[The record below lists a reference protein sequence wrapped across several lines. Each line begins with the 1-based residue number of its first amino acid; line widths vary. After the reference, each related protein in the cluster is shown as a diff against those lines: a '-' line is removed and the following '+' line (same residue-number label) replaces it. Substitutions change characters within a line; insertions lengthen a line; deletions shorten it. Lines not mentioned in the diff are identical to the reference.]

1 MKTAIALALFL
12 LGFTSNGVLAQ
23 QPSSAPVVP
32 AAPVPVTSRAASASV
47 GFASE
52 KLTQFSLDFPGGTP
66 QQLVAAIQAAL
77 GRPLNAIIP
86 KEYADIQLPALKMNN
101 VNVSQLFEALAQA
114 SQRRVAGRGT
124 FVATGSGGGGGMAGG
139 GRGPSMVTISSY
151 GFRAGAPNLSDD
163 TIWYFYAEQPFS
175 TPPNESTA
183 KVCRFYS
190 LTPYLDRHI
199 SVDDITTAI
208 ETGWKMLGETA
219 RPTISFHKDT
229 KLLIAV
235 GEPAKLEI
243 IDAALKALDGPRA
256 APAAATL
263 PVPARV
269 RTEPAKSAE

>member
-1 MKTAIALALFL
+1 MKTEIALAFVL
-12 LGFTSNGVLAQ
+12 LGFTSNRDLAQ
-23 QPSSAPVVP
+23 QPSPAPLVP
-32 AAPVPVTSRAASASV
+32 ATPVPVTSKAAPAPA

-66 QQLVAAIQAAL
+66 LDLVTAIQRAL

-86 KEYADIQLPALKMNN
+86 KEYADVRLPALRMNN
-101 VNVSQLFEALAQA
+101 VNVSQLFEALEQA
-114 SQRRVAGRGT
+114 SQRRVAGRGA
-124 FVATGSGGGGGMAGG
+124 FVGPGSGGGGGMGGG
-139 GRGPSMVTISSY
+139 GRGPTMVTISSY

-163 TIWYFYAEQPFS
+163 TIWYFYVEQPFS
-175 TPPNESTA
+175 TPPAESTA

-190 LTPYLDRHI
+190 LAPYLDRHI

-235 GEPAKLEI
+235 GEPDKLEI

-256 APAAATL
+256 APAAPSL

-269 RTEPAKSAE
+269 RTEPTRNAE